1 MKERS
6 RKSSDKSSESLES
19 ENDCTDSGKE
29 SEAFTKA
36 TAMKLL
42 HIEDND
48 CDIQDIKEALR

>member
-6 RKSSDKSSESLES
+6 GKSSDKSSERLDS
-19 ENDCTDSGKE
+19 ETNCPDSEKE

-48 CDIQDIKEALR
+48 CDIQDINEALR

>member
-6 RKSSDKSSESLES
+6 RKSSDKKSESLEF
-19 ENDCTDSGKE
+19 ENDSPDSGKE
-29 SEAFTKA
+29 SEAFSKA

-48 CDIQDIKEALR
+48 CDIQDINEALR

>member
-6 RKSSDKSSESLES
+6 RKSPDKSLESLES
-19 ENDCTDSGKE
+19 ENDCPDSGKE

>member
-19 ENDCTDSGKE
+19 ESPNSGKE